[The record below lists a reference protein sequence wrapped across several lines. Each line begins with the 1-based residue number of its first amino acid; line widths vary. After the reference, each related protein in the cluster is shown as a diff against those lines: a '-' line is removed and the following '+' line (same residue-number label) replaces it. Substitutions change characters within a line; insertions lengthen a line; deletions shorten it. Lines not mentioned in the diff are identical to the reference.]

1 MGSSIKTTTM
11 KLLSILLVIT
21 LFFATIYSA
30 PMQKA
35 NAIDEECEEEA
46 ASVVFEPAL
55 GVPDLVIDLRENEAA
70 PVVNDEDCEDEIV
83 TEEPEVEMATEE
95 CEDYDAATEEPPQ
108 TEAAPLVTEECE
120 DEIVTAEP
128 EAQAAVEVTSEC
140 ADEEIVEE
148 LPEVF
153 EMALPEEDVLV
164 EEECEE

>member
-55 GVPDLVIDLRENEAA
+55 GVPDLVIDLRENKAA

-83 TEEPEVEMATEE
+83 TEEPEVEMA
-95 CEDYDAATEEPPQ
+95 
-108 TEAAPLVTEECE
+108 
-120 DEIVTAEP
+120 
-128 EAQAAVEVTSEC
+128 
-140 ADEEIVEE
+140 
-148 LPEVF
+148 
-153 EMALPEEDVLV
+153 LPEEDVLV

>member
-1 MGSSIKTTTM
+1 MGTSSIKTTM

-21 LFFATIYSA
+21 LFFGAIYSA

-46 ASVVFEPAL
+46 APVDYEPAL
-55 GVPDLVIDLRENEAA
+55 GVPDLVIDLREN
-70 PVVNDEDCEDEIV
+70 VVNDEDCEDEIV

-95 CEDYDAATEEPPQ
+95 CEDEIVTEEPE
-108 TEAAPLVTEECE
+108 T
-120 DEIVTAEP
+120 
-128 EAQAAVEVTSEC
+128 QAAEVTSEC

-153 EMALPEEDVLV
+153 EMALPEEDILV

>member
-21 LFFATIYSA
+21 LFFVTIYSA

-46 ASVVFEPAL
+46 APADYEPAL
-55 GVPDLVIDLRENEAA
+55 GVPDLVIDLRENEA

-120 DEIVTAEP
+120 DEVVTAEP

-153 EMALPEEDVLV
+153 EMALPEEDILV

>member
-1 MGSSIKTTTM
+1 MGSSIKTTM

-21 LFFATIYSA
+21 LFFGAIYSA

-46 ASVVFEPAL
+46 APVDYEPAL
-55 GVPDLVIDLRENEAA
+55 GVPDLVIDLRENEA
-70 PVVNDEDCEDEIV
+70 PVVSDEDCEDEIV
-83 TEEPEVEMATEE
+83 TEEPET
-95 CEDYDAATEEPPQ
+95 
-108 TEAAPLVTEECE
+108 
-120 DEIVTAEP
+120 
-128 EAQAAVEVTSEC
+128 QAAEVTSEC

>member
-46 ASVVFEPAL
+46 APADYEPAL
-55 GVPDLVIDLRENEAA
+55 GVPDLVIDLRENDAA

-120 DEIVTAEP
+120 DEVVTAEP
-128 EAQAAVEVTSEC
+128 ETQAAEVTSEC

>member
-1 MGSSIKTTTM
+1 MGTSSIKTTM

-21 LFFATIYSA
+21 LFFGAIYSA

-35 NAIDEECEEEA
+35 TAIDEECEEEA
-46 ASVVFEPAL
+46 APVDYEPAL
-55 GVPDLVIDLRENEAA
+55 GVPDLVIDLREN
-70 PVVNDEDCEDEIV
+70 VVNDEDCEDEVV

-120 DEIVTAEP
+120 EEIVTEEP
-128 EAQAAVEVTSEC
+128 ETH

>member
-21 LFFATIYSA
+21 LFFVTIYSA

-46 ASVVFEPAL
+46 APADYEPAL
-55 GVPDLVIDLRENEAA
+55 GVPDLVIDLRENET
-70 PVVNDEDCEDEIV
+70 PVVNDED
-83 TEEPEVEMATEE
+83 
-95 CEDYDAATEEPPQ
+95 
-108 TEAAPLVTEECE
+108 CE

-153 EMALPEEDVLV
+153 EMALPEEDILV